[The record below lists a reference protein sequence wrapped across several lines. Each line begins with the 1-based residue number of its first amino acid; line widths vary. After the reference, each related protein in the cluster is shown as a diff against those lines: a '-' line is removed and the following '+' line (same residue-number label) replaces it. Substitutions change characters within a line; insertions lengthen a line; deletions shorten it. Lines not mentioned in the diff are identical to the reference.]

1 MWIISFAG
9 ELEQNT
15 GDRVHVEKSHLHH
28 HAAHDKP
35 NLTSPHWC
43 CGHFLQVK
51 QHFAWV
57 FNHHTQQGV
66 CVCLC
71 VLACI
76 HTVMWLHVSA
86 LLVLGQCDNTNLKV
100 LFLLSLILSPVVRY
114 WWSWCWQNQMRRWPR
129 SGWRYWRSISCK
141 IRPHCG
147 TPCYL
152 YPSCSLLVLLTKRW
166 APPRPYSPTY
176 KGKAPS
182 VITAVWRCYFK
193 KKTYESNTTIIQC
206 YLDFLIIVYQCYG
219 MVNCFTFKHFVNPIR
234 ISFSPHIFWY
244 SKKIGIDFETLT
256 HSLFATHNTWGYLE
270 HQEDNMCVCLIISS
284 VLSCFDH

>member
-1 MWIISFAG
+1 MLWSLSASQTT
-9 ELEQNT
+9 LCLSLQ
-15 GDRVHVEKSHLHH
+15 
-28 HAAHDKP
+28 
-35 NLTSPHWC
+35 SPHSTRC
-43 CGHFLQVK
+43 
-51 QHFAWV
+51 
-57 FNHHTQQGV
+57 V
-66 CVCLC
+66 CVSVC
-71 VLACI
+71 VSL
-76 HTVMWLHVSA
+76 HTYSYVAA

-182 VITAVWRCYFK
+182 VITQFKMNEVTAVWRCYLK
-193 KKTYESNTTIIQC
+193 KNVWK
-206 YLDFLIIVYQCYG
+206 
-219 MVNCFTFKHFVNPIR
+219 
-234 ISFSPHIFWY
+234 
-244 SKKIGIDFETLT
+244 
-256 HSLFATHNTWGYLE
+256 
-270 HQEDNMCVCLIISS
+270 
-284 VLSCFDH
+284 